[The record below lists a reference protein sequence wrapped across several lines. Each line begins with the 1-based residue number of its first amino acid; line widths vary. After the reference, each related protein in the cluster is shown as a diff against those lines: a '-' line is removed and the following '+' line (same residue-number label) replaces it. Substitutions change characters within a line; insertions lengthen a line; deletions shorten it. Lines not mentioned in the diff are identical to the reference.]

1 MPLKND
7 RQYRQAT
14 FQVRELQEGEEKKY
28 IVEGYATTWERYPLY
43 DFGDEVIY
51 EQFSREDF
59 AGTKMDDVIFQYNHD
74 GKVFARMSNDTLK
87 LSFDDRG
94 LKVIADLSLTE
105 ASRAMYEEIASGL
118 VTKMSWG
125 FLPAGSPEYDE
136 KTSTITWKCG
146 IKKIY
151 DVSAVSIPA
160 NDTTEISARSLCD
173 GVIEKALEER
183 KKAEDLANRRKRE
196 LALLTLLELEEIE

>member
-7 RQYRQAT
+7 RQYRSAE
-14 FQVRELQEGEEKKY
+14 FRAKENESF

-43 DFGDEVIY
+43 DYGDRTIY
-51 EQFSREDF
+51 EQFSKEDF
-59 AGTKMDDVIFQYNHD
+59 AGAKMDDVIFQYNHE

-87 LSFDDRG
+87 LSFDDYG
-94 LKVIADLSLTE
+94 LKVVADLSKTE
-105 ASRAMYEEIASGL
+105 SSRAMYEEIAAGL

-125 FLPAGSPEYDE
+125 FLPNGLPEFDE
-136 KTSTITWKCG
+136 ESSTITWKTG

-160 NDTTEISARSLCD
+160 NDTTEISARSACD
-173 GVIEKALEER
+173 GVIERTLEEC
-183 KKAEDLANRRKRE
+183 KKAQDLEAERRRMI
-196 LALLTLLELEEIE
+196 ALLEMEGV

>member
-1 MPLKND
+1 MPIKND
-7 RQYRQAT
+7 RQYRNAT
-14 FQVRELQEGEEKKY
+14 FQVRAAAEGEPKSFV
-28 IVEGYATTWERYPLY
+28 VEGYATTWERYPLY

-59 AGTKMDDVIFQYNHD
+59 AGTKMDDVIFQYNHE
-74 GKVFARMSNDTLK
+74 GRVFARMSNDTLK
-87 LSFDDRG
+87 LSFDDNG
-94 LKVIADLSLTE
+94 LKVVADLSSTE
-105 ASRAMYEEIASGL
+105 SSRQMYEDVKAGL

-125 FLPAGSPEYDE
+125 FMPNGAPEFDE
-136 KTSTITWKCG
+136 ETSTLTWKCG

-173 GVIEKALEER
+173 GVIEKAHEER
-183 KKAEDLANRRKRE
+183 VKAENREKERKRMI
-196 LALLTLLELEEIE
+196 ALLRLEGIK